1 MGTIS
6 PATDLTLLPI
16 LKPMLKLPFK
26 YILLF
31 AALSA
36 VVAQSSDFTDDL
48 SNDIESSGREAWG
61 RFKKAPAPAPKEP
74 RIFAPVCKCPAC
86 PKGHEVTQEVLL
98 LQNGCSC
105 KACARSA
112 PEPRIFKPVCKCPA
126 CPKGQEVTQEVL
138 LLQNGCSCKACPPI
152 ARAPCVCKKC
162 PKCDEYEEDS
172 EEEEAEVQAIPCR
185 CPSLK
190 CIPCKAPPIKI
201 APPRQLLR
209 G

>member
-61 RFKKAPAPAPKEP
+61 KFKKAPAPAPKEP
-74 RIFAPVCKCPAC
+74 RIFA
-86 PKGHEVTQEVLL
+86 
-98 LQNGCSC
+98 
-105 KACARSA
+105 
-112 PEPRIFKPVCKCPA
+112 PVCKCPA

-185 CPSLK
+185 RPSLK

-201 APPRQLLR
+201 APPRQLL
-209 G
+209 

>member
-1 MGTIS
+1 
-6 PATDLTLLPI
+6 
-16 LKPMLKLPFK
+16 MLK

-48 SNDIESSGREAWG
+48 SNDIESSGREDWG
-61 RFKKAPAPAPKEP
+61 KFKKAPAPAPKEP
-74 RIFAPVCKCPAC
+74 RIF
-86 PKGHEVTQEVLL
+86 
-98 LQNGCSC
+98 
-105 KACARSA
+105 
-112 PEPRIFKPVCKCPA
+112 KPVCKCPA
-126 CPKGQEVTQEVL
+126 CPVGQDVLDL

-152 ARAPCVCKKC
+152 VRAPCVCKKC

-190 CIPCKAPPIKI
+190 CIPCKAPPKI
-201 APPRQLLR
+201 GGGCKPCGPGTARLAEVDLAIDACPPCKPLLKKPVAPPHQLKGGR
-209 G
+209 

>member
-16 LKPMLKLPFK
+16 LKPMLK

-36 VVAQSSDFTDDL
+36 VAAQSSDFTDDL

-61 RFKKAPAPAPKEP
+61 KFKKAPAPV
-74 RIFAPVCKCPAC
+74 R
-86 PKGHEVTQEVLL
+86 
-98 LQNGCSC
+98 
-105 KACARSA
+105 
-112 PEPRIFKPVCKCPA
+112 KCPA
-126 CPKGQEVTQEVL
+126 CPKGQEVTQEVV

-152 ARAPCVCKKC
+152 ARAPCKCKTC

-172 EEEEAEVQAIPCR
+172 EEEEAEVQAIP
-185 CPSLK
+185 
-190 CIPCKAPPIKI
+190 
-201 APPRQLLR
+201 
-209 G
+209 

>member
-61 RFKKAPAPAPKEP
+61 KFKKAPAPAPKEP
-74 RIFAPVCKCPAC
+74 RIF
-86 PKGHEVTQEVLL
+86 
-98 LQNGCSC
+98 
-105 KACARSA
+105 
-112 PEPRIFKPVCKCPA
+112 KPVCKCPA
-126 CPKGQEVTQEVL
+126 CPVGQDVLDL

-152 ARAPCVCKKC
+152 ARAPCVCKTC

-190 CIPCKAPPIKI
+190 CIPCKAPPKI
-201 APPRQLLR
+201 GGGCKPCGPGTARLAEVDLAIDACPPCRPLLKKPVAPPHQLKGGR
-209 G
+209 